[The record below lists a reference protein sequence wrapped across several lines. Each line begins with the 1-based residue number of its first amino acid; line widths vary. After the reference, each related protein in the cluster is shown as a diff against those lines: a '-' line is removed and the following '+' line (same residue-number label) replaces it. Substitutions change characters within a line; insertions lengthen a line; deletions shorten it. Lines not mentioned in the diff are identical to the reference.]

1 MQPKNWMSIAA
12 AGLVLT
18 AAAYISVGRLSAED
32 TPWGANYFPNSP
44 LITQDGKT
52 VHFYDDVL
60 KGKTVAIYLMYT
72 SCGYSCPLETA
83 RMVQVKKYLGD
94 RVGKDIFF
102 YSITIYPKH
111 DTPEV
116 LKKYSEQYHTGAGW
130 TFLTG
135 DAKDIE
141 LISKKL
147 GLYSDPDPA
156 NKDGHT
162 AKLLIGDEP
171 SGQWIRNSALD
182 NPKYV
187 SVMIGNWLGSIKN
200 VPAQNT
206 GTVVAGTLPVKTKP
220 GHYIFTT
227 QCAPC
232 HSIGHGDNIGPDLL
246 GVTDVREK
254 EWLTHFIRRPQEMVE
269 AGDPI
274 AKTLYEKY
282 KQVKMPNLYLGPRD
296 VADVISF
303 LEAQTAAAKANAP
316 SAAAKPASPE
326 PVASPK

>member
-1 MQPKNWMSIAA
+1 MKNWISIAL
-12 AGLVLT
+12 AGLLLIASRVS
-18 AAAYISVGRLSAED
+18 AAPGDS
-32 TPWGANYFPNSP
+32 PWGANYFPNVA
-44 LITQDGKT
+44 LTTQDGKT

-72 SCGYSCPLETA
+72 TCGYSCPLETA
-83 RMVQVKKYLGD
+83 RMLQVKKYLGD

-102 YSITIYPKH
+102 YSITIDPKH

-171 SGQWIRNSALD
+171 AGQWIRNSALD
-182 NPKYV
+182 NPKYL
-187 SVMIGNWLGSIKN
+187 SVMIGNWLSSVKN
-200 VPAQNT
+200 IPVEKKP
-206 GTVVAGTLPVKTKP
+206 VAEAGVLPKKLDP
-220 GHYIFTT
+220 GHYLFAT

-254 EWLTHFIRRPQEMVE
+254 EWLTHFIRKPQEMVT

-282 KQVKMPNLYLGPRD
+282 KQVKMPDLYLTPRD
-296 VADVISF
+296 VASVISF
-303 LEAQTAAAKANAP
+303 LEAQTAAAKAATAET
-316 SAAAKPASPE
+316 SSR
-326 PVASPK
+326 